1 MSMRCY
7 SPTAD
12 EKNGCTEGDQMTLL
26 RFLLCLVS
34 VGCTVFAAGNLVVG
48 ARWKFVVLVMV
59 AGVMLWVAVESARIQ
74 AVVTAIRRT
83 DDDGE
88 DVS

>member
-1 MSMRCY
+1 MI
-7 SPTAD
+7 
-12 EKNGCTEGDQMTLL
+12 LL

-48 ARWKFVVLVMV
+48 ARWKFVVLVIV
-59 AGVMLWVAVESARIQ
+59 AGVMLWVAVESARMR

-83 DDDGE
+83 DDGGE